1 MRNKGFTLIE
11 VLVSIFIFAILA
23 SGSYQV
29 LQSAVQTDEV
39 SGRKIDRLAEIQKT
53 FMIADRDF
61 SYMANR
67 SNRYP
72 GQGARRYS
80 WSGKNILG
88 SDDWGIEFVRSSL
101 INPGAML
108 NRSELQRVA
117 YRLKDGE
124 LQRGVYDRHDPI
136 EDQPPQWSTLIT
148 GVSRFELK
156 FRNNKNGKDWSDF
169 ARDGSVPFGVMFSI
183 TLEDYG
189 QIRRIYMVLRDE

>member
-72 GQGARRYS
+72 GQGARRYI

-108 NRSELQRVA
+108 NRS
-117 YRLKDGE
+117 E

-183 TLEDYG
+183 TLDDYG

>member
-1 MRNKGFTLIE
+1 
-11 VLVSIFIFAILA
+11 
-23 SGSYQV
+23 
-29 LQSAVQTDEV
+29 
-39 SGRKIDRLAEIQKT
+39 
-53 FMIADRDF
+53 
-61 SYMANR
+61 
-67 SNRYP
+67 
-72 GQGARRYS
+72 
-80 WSGKNILG
+80 
-88 SDDWGIEFVRSSL
+88 
-101 INPGAML
+101 ML

-183 TLEDYG
+183 TLDDYG